1 MSNLIVDEVLADGD
15 DVRRSTDPSGFV
27 LVTDVIP
34 DALLEIRYYSTFNF
48 VGKRIDG
55 YEAPVAYLTIE
66 AARALKKASDD
77 LRKQGYAIEIFDAY
91 RPQSAVDHFKRWAK
105 DLTDT
110 EMKPYFYPEVSKTD
124 LFKLGYIAEKSG
136 HSRGA
141 AVDLTIVDMRS
152 GMELDMGGSFDF
164 FGELSHSYHTEG
176 LTQQQIQNRAILR
189 KAMTDNGFQYL
200 PEEWWHFLLENEPY
214 PDTYFD
220 FPVTS
225 PPLGRKKE

>member
-1 MSNLIVDEVLADGD
+1 MSNLPVDTLFSDAE
-15 DVRRSTDPSGFV
+15 DVRRSTDSSGFV
-27 LVTDVIP
+27 LLTDVIP

-55 YEAPVAYLTIE
+55 YHAPVAYLTIE
-66 AARALKKASDD
+66 AAQALKKASDD

-91 RPQSAVDHFKRWAK
+91 RPQTAVDHFKRWAK
-105 DLTDT
+105 DLDDL
-110 EMKPYFYPEVSKTD
+110 EMKPYFYPDVDKTD

-141 AVDLTIVDMRS
+141 AVDLTIVDMRN
-152 GMELDMGGSFDF
+152 GMELDMGGSYDF

-176 LTQQQIQNRAILR
+176 LTEQQIQNRSILR
-189 KAMTDNGFQYL
+189 KAMTDNGFSYL

-225 PPLGRKKE
+225 PPLGGK